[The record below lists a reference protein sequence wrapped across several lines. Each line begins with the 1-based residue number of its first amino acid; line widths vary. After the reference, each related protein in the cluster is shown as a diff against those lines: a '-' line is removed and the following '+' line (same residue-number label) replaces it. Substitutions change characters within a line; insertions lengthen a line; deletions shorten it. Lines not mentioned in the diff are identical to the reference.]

1 MLCIFFRSILG
12 DINLSFTFKQ
22 SNLSSSLIKLKYESD
37 FNLHSLIEK
46 RNSAKR
52 NVSRKYLT
60 TIGVPVNCM
69 HAEFKQFYLKCI
81 RPLDS
86 YSYNRGS

>member
-52 NVSRKYLT
+52 
-60 TIGVPVNCM
+60 
-69 HAEFKQFYLKCI
+69 HAESIKGTCQENI
-81 RPLDS
+81 SQR
-86 YSYNRGS
+86 